1 MIRFKEFDV
10 GDIDYEEQIEQ
21 FQKEYPS
28 AEFVQI
34 TGGYT
39 SYEKIWFKYED
50 GIEQPKLNKNQE
62 QVLGWLK
69 VDYCKKDS
77 LFEALERIGEVYE
90 DPKTE
95 EAFYSLSRVEEAEVI
110 QMFIEWFLEQEEA
123 E

>member
-1 MIRFKEFDV
+1 MSKKAVWLSDIEF
-10 GDIDYEEQIEQ
+10 IEMHSSDWERLESEA
-21 FQKEYPS
+21 FEADES
-28 AEFVQI
+28 VQP
-34 TGGYT
+34 
-39 SYEKIWFKYED
+39 
-50 GIEQPKLNKNQE
+50 QLNKNQE

-110 QMFIEWFLEQEEA
+110 QMFIEWFFEQEE

>member
-1 MIRFKEFDV
+1 MSKKAVWLSDIEF
-10 GDIDYEEQIEQ
+10 IEMHSSDWERLESEA
-21 FQKEYPS
+21 FEPDES
-28 AEFVQI
+28 VQP
-34 TGGYT
+34 
-39 SYEKIWFKYED
+39 
-50 GIEQPKLNKNQE
+50 QLNKNQE

-110 QMFIEWFLEQEEA
+110 QMFIEWFLEQEE

>member
-1 MIRFKEFDV
+1 MSKKAVWLSDIEF
-10 GDIDYEEQIEQ
+10 IEMHSSDWERLESEA
-21 FQKEYPS
+21 FEADES
-28 AEFVQI
+28 VQP
-34 TGGYT
+34 
-39 SYEKIWFKYED
+39 
-50 GIEQPKLNKNQE
+50 QLNKNQE

-110 QMFIEWFLEQEEA
+110 QMFIEWFLEQEEV
-123 E
+123 

>member
-1 MIRFKEFDV
+1 MSKKAVWLSDIEF
-10 GDIDYEEQIEQ
+10 IEMHSSDWERLESEA
-21 FQKEYPS
+21 FEADES
-28 AEFVQI
+28 VQP
-34 TGGYT
+34 
-39 SYEKIWFKYED
+39 
-50 GIEQPKLNKNQE
+50 QLNKNQE

-90 DPKTE
+90 DPKME

-110 QMFIEWFLEQEEA
+110 QMFIEWFLEQEE

>member
-1 MIRFKEFDV
+1 MSKKAVWLSDIEF
-10 GDIDYEEQIEQ
+10 IEMHSSDWERSESEA
-21 FQKEYPS
+21 FEADES
-28 AEFVQI
+28 VQP
-34 TGGYT
+34 
-39 SYEKIWFKYED
+39 
-50 GIEQPKLNKNQE
+50 QLNKNQE

-110 QMFIEWFLEQEEA
+110 QMFIEWFLDQEGTE
-123 E
+123 

>member
-1 MIRFKEFDV
+1 MGSEAFEAD
-10 GDIDYEEQIEQ
+10 E
-21 FQKEYPS
+21 S
-28 AEFVQI
+28 VQP
-34 TGGYT
+34 
-39 SYEKIWFKYED
+39 
-50 GIEQPKLNKNQE
+50 QLNKNQE

-110 QMFIEWFLEQEEA
+110 QMFIEWFLEQEE

>member
-1 MIRFKEFDV
+1 MSKKAVWLSDIEF
-10 GDIDYEEQIEQ
+10 IEMHSSDWKRLESEA
-21 FQKEYPS
+21 FEADES
-28 AEFVQI
+28 VQP
-34 TGGYT
+34 
-39 SYEKIWFKYED
+39 
-50 GIEQPKLNKNQE
+50 QLNKNQE

>member
-1 MIRFKEFDV
+1 MSKKAVWLSDIEF
-10 GDIDYEEQIEQ
+10 IEMHSSDWERLESEA
-21 FQKEYPS
+21 FEADES
-28 AEFVQI
+28 VQP
-34 TGGYT
+34 
-39 SYEKIWFKYED
+39 
-50 GIEQPKLNKNQE
+50 QLNKNQE

-110 QMFIEWFLEQEEA
+110 QMFIEWFLEQEE

>member
-1 MIRFKEFDV
+1 MSKKAVWLSDIEF
-10 GDIDYEEQIEQ
+10 IEMHSSDWERLESEA
-21 FQKEYPS
+21 FEADES
-28 AEFVQI
+28 VQP
-34 TGGYT
+34 
-39 SYEKIWFKYED
+39 
-50 GIEQPKLNKNQE
+50 QLNKNQE